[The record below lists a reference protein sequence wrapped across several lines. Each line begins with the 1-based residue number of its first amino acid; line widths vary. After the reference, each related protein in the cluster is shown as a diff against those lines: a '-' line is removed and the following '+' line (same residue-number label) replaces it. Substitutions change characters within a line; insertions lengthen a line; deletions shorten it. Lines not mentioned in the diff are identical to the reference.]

1 MTIDNTPSQAPCAGI
16 DGVPQTAP
24 GGRWWDEAR
33 NGCQAQDNFIEIL
46 KNLLDSPEALPC
58 GHTSIV
64 QLALFIGTS
73 SNDIEL
79 VRLAVAK
86 GASTHLSITDGQR
99 SIVYMLGLPVPGF
112 ENPSWWRRD

>member
-1 MTIDNTPSQAPCAGI
+1 MEWNANITQAAIDEA
-16 DGVPQTAP
+16 
-24 GGRWWDEAR
+24 DEAR

-58 GHTSIV
+58 GHASIV

-73 SNDIEL
+73 SSDIEL